1 MDGAPC
7 KRNAVVKVEGMDDVG
22 APVVH
27 VRRPFVDLVKGHPLF
42 HFLHDLVLAQNCR
55 HLKPNTN
62 CQKSHKKGFFLKNAH
77 GVISPPVVRTCTY
90 KCLSIL
96 YRKRTSKYA
105 VRMTKYIVRT
115 CTSINFVRKCTYRY
129 KHFNAHLYAS
139 SLHDERE
146 ACQMSMVLCF
156 GSESACSNVS
166 KVAIAFWYDASP
178 DWGRTF

>member
-139 SLHDERE
+139 I
-146 ACQMSMVLCF
+146 
-156 GSESACSNVS
+156 VS
-166 KVAIAFWYDASP
+166 KETYYSVKRDLLYLMHIYTQAACTMS
-178 DWGRTF
+178 GRHVK